1 MLKKPRRLRPGA
13 HIAVLAISGPSDRQR
28 IETAAG
34 RLRARGFEV
43 TVAGNVAERAHLY
56 LAGDDDLRLVEI
68 NEAFAAGYDAFLF
81 ARGGYG
87 AMRILDRIDYSA
99 IARDPRPVIGFS
111 DLTALHQALA
121 ATVGVAS
128 FHGPMLNSDFVDG
141 LSPEIDRWFWGMLAG
156 EAPLVHRFERSQ
168 VIAEGSAESIAFGGC
183 LIPHGTNLRPGLIAF
198 GPALTFVVMLALA
211 WGKIRT
217 GRALGNP
224 VLRAEGKVTLV
235 DAYLAGAVLAGL
247 VLNALFGWWWADPLA
262 GLVIIYYA
270 AREARHAFKHTPEE
284 AAA

>member
-1 MLKKPRRLRPGA
+1 MASIDGTAARLNHEGLLRRGLGLEYATLGWNVIGLGVLAVAAIGAGSPALAGFGLDSLIEIFASLIVVWQLKGIHADRETRAMRLIGA
-13 HIAVLAISGPSDRQR
+13 AFAVLVAYLVIQLV
-28 IETAAG
+28 IV
-34 RLRARGFEV
+34 FV
-43 TVAGNVAERAHLY
+43 TGV
-56 LAGDDDLRLVEI
+56 
-68 NEAFAAGYDAFLF
+68 
-81 ARGGYG
+81 
-87 AMRILDRIDYSA
+87 
-99 IARDPRPVIGFS
+99 RP
-111 DLTALHQALA
+111 
-121 ATVGVAS
+121 AT
-128 FHGPMLNSDFVDG
+128 
-141 LSPEIDRWFWGMLAG
+141 SP
-156 EAPLVHRFERSQ
+156 
-168 VIAEGSAESIAFGGC
+168 
-183 LIPHGTNLRPGLIAF
+183 PGIVWT
-198 GPALTFVVMLALA
+198 ALTFVVMLALA